1 VDRWVWY
8 PIQVLMRAL
17 FVLLVLCL
25 AAILVAAGAMW
36 WRFSRHLR
44 RSDQALK
51 DALGEIEKERDIVEQ
66 KS

>member
-1 VDRWVWY
+1 
-8 PIQVLMRAL
+8 MKAL

-51 DALGEIEKERDIVEQ
+51 DALGEIEQERDIVEQ

>member
-1 VDRWVWY
+1 
-8 PIQVLMRAL
+8 MKAL

-44 RSDQALK
+44 RSDHALK
-51 DALGEIEKERDIVEQ
+51 NALGEIETERETERETVEQ